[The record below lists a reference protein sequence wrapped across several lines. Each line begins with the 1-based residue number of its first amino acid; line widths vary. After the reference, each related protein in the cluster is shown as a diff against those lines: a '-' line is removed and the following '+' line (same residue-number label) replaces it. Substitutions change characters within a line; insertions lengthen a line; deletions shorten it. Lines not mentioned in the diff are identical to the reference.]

1 MHSLKIE
8 ELNHRRVQWQA
19 IFFKVVV
26 GPKDVASSTRQ
37 QHQGND
43 NVIDNRSDNNND
55 YATTAVKENIDNI
68 NCNVGGRQ
76 PSSADTEPS
85 RGGMLLVLQS
95 VA

>member
-1 MHSLKIE
+1 M
-8 ELNHRRVQWQA
+8 
-19 IFFKVVV
+19 V
-26 GPKDVASSTRQ
+26 GPKEVSSSTRQ

-55 YATTAVKENIDNI
+55 YVTTAVKENIDNI
-68 NCNVGGRQ
+68 NCNVGSRQ
-76 PSSADTEPS
+76 PPSADTEPP